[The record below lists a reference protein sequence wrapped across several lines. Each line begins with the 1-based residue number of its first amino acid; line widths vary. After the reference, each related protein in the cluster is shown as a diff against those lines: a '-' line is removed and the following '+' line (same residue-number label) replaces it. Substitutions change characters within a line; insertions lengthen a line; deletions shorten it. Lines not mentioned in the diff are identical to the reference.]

1 MSDNTPQKDTTSQ
14 KDEVRTT
21 FNTLSIKEHIV
32 MINEHIK
39 KMELEGKTDVFQ
51 FELELLEVFPE
62 FYDKYP
68 FLVKKLCKRGDLS
81 VLYKM
86 IDNLEQI
93 ENGNKSM
100 ASVEMNLGEDL
111 AKQYLYPSLKK

>member
-1 MSDNTPQKDTTSQ
+1 MYSAHLLKNKPK
-14 KDEVRTT
+14 
-21 FNTLSIKEHIV
+21 N
-32 MINEHIK
+32 IK
-39 KMELEGKTDVFQ
+39 KMELDGKKDVFE

-81 VLYKM
+81 ILYKM

-93 ENGNKSM
+93 ENGDKSM
-100 ASVEMNLGEDL
+100 ASVEMNLGQDL
-111 AKQYLYPSLKK
+111 ANKFLYPSLKK

>member
-1 MSDNTPQKDTTSQ
+1 MSTEKSES
-14 KDEVRTT
+14 KDEVLTT
-21 FNTLSIKEHIV
+21 FNTYSIKEHIV
-32 MINEHIK
+32 MINEYIK
-39 KMELEGKTDVFQ
+39 KMELEGKKDVFE

-81 VLYKM
+81 ILYKM

-93 ENGNKSM
+93 ETGDKSM
-100 ASVEMNLGEDL
+100 ASVEMNLGQDL
-111 AKQYLYPSLKK
+111 ANKFLYPSLKK